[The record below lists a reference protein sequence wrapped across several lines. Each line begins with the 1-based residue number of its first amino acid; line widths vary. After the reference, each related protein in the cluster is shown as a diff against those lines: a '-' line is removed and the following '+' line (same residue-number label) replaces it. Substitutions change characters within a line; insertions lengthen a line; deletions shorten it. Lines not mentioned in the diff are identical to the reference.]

1 MLLRSYVDGM
11 KQISAYTLVFALAVT
26 PAFAQDETAP
36 DIDDGFS
43 LMEEGARMLMRGLM
57 TEIEPAIEGLRDGF
71 EDMGP
76 AFAEFAQSVGPA
88 FAELLNQVDDF
99 RNYDAPEFLPNGDI
113 IIRRSPD
120 APIWEPEPDPET
132 GDVEL

>member
-1 MLLRSYVDGM
+1 M
-11 KQISAYTLVFALAVT
+11 KQIVILTFVACLGVS
-26 PAFAQDETAP
+26 PAIAQEEVAP
-36 DIDDGFS
+36 ENQDGFS

-57 TEIEPAIEGLRDGF
+57 TEMEPAITDLREGL
-71 EDMGP
+71 EEMGP

-88 FAELLNQVDDF
+88 FVEMLDQVDDF

-113 IIRRSPD
+113 VIRRKPD
-120 APIWEPEPDPET
+120 APAWQPDPET

>member
-1 MLLRSYVDGM
+1 M
-11 KQISAYTLVFALAVT
+11 KQLVVITLSTVLAVT
-26 PAFAQDETAP
+26 PAVAQDDAVPEL
-36 DIDDGFS
+36 DEGFS
-43 LMEEGARMLMRGLM
+43 LMEEGARMLLRGLM
-57 TEIEPAIEGLRDGF
+57 TEIEPTIEDLREGF

-120 APIWEPEPDPET
+120 APVWEPEPDPQT